1 MWTESGRCT
10 EESKSAAGNFSGDQ
24 QSKWGHSSVSY
35 AQSIEGLSNRSW
47 DEIETGAL
55 EFATRGRRFKA
66 PGMNGHARACIVDC
80 DSEDEDTSTNVSD
93 KELEHTKDGQTRDW
107 DRWTMDED
115 TPSATSPHAQAQDS
129 LCIESTSRSLTPLS
143 AAHPAINRDRACME
157 DDACQSSEFNYRA
170 GGPYLIPIRTLNSNF
185 ADCPPAL
192 ATTDDPKNHPV
203 SSMGAHTP
211 LPPLSTFFE
220 QMSLPP
226 VLPTGSADS
235 FQPAV
240 TSQPLLA
247 PAVHQVNQCF
257 SFQPQVDLFTQASG
271 LHYRG
276 KFLTG
281 PLQPI
286 DMEDDAY

>member
-1 MWTESGRCT
+1 MGMHGHASWTATLRMKT
-10 EESKSAAGNFSGDQ
+10 
-24 QSKWGHSSVSY
+24 
-35 AQSIEGLSNRSW
+35 L
-47 DEIETGAL
+47 L
-55 EFATRGRRFKA
+55 PMLATRNLSTPKMGR
-66 PGMNGHARACIVDC
+66 
-80 DSEDEDTSTNVSD
+80 
-93 KELEHTKDGQTRDW
+93 RDW

-211 LPPLSTFFE
+211 LPPLSTFFK

-226 VLPTGSADS
+226 YY
-235 FQPAV
+235 
-240 TSQPLLA
+240 PLA
-247 PAVHQVNQCF
+247 
-257 SFQPQVDLFTQASG
+257 
-271 LHYRG
+271 
-276 KFLTG
+276 
-281 PLQPI
+281 LQI
-286 DMEDDAY
+286 HSNLL